1 MSRKR
6 RVQVSPIPLGSVVY
20 VHASLFYDI
29 RVSNN
34 ANMNSCRKD
43 RYCTLIIIN
52 LQVSNL
58 PGSHFV
64 SVLIKADKIYYFD
77 SLAFPLLNSYV
88 VTKLK
93 TLKKPVYYCTKAIQ
107 GANSV
112 FCGLYCICFLII
124 CQRRNKSFEKFLK
137 MFWYDSSDC
146 YLRNEDVCT
155 KIIMSSF
162 LFNITAGIYIF
173 Q

>member
-1 MSRKR
+1 MKR
-6 RVQVSPIPLGSVVY
+6 PGVTSEYFGKLAM
-20 VHASLFYDI
+20 HCLDI
-29 RVSNN
+29 QPEILPCDIFKSQSNLTTDK
-34 ANMNSCRKD
+34 SF
-43 RYCTLIIIN
+43 IIN

-93 TLKKPVYYCTKAIQ
+93 TLKKPIYYCTKAIQ

-124 CQRRNKSFEKFLK
+124 CQKRNKSFEKFLE

-146 YLRNEDVCT
+146 YLRNEVMCRE
-155 KIIMSSF
+155 IIKSSF
-162 LFNITAGIYIF
+162 
-173 Q
+173 